1 MPVVPQGSAKVARTN
16 DPASQETCP
25 VSPYSVRAGCTDADV
40 GPAPRMTAICAVM
53 EENVTPVLRLKL
65 ALVASAVSSDSPAL
79 AQDIVTYPVT
89 YPDEPVIWSERRNDT
104 IVVSGTPQ
112 PRILLPASVATLST
126 DDLERLQLPSLADAL
141 ALEPG
146 ITVTRNGPVGGFTGL
161 RIRGADATQTLV
173 VIDGVRVSDPTS
185 PGGGFDFGSL
195 LSGGV
200 ARVDVLR
207 GANSVVW
214 GSDAIGGVVL
224 VETGGRNG
232 VSADYGSH
240 DTKRIDGHYRFDAG
254 PVSLNL
260 GAGWFGSDG
269 ISAARSG
276 TEPDGFRQYRGHIRA
291 SADIADGLSVAASL
305 IHADSRLDLDGFAPP
320 TFAFG
325 DTAEFQKAKETYAS
339 ARVEHRWG
347 DVVQSLSL
355 GVADI
360 NRDTFDPVAHTGPG
374 FAARGRSERVS
385 WQGRYNDSGDPLSA
399 IVGLDREWSRST
411 TASAFSADRGSTAI
425 SGAFAHVNLRLLNG
439 LRLGAGARVD
449 DHRRFGS
456 DTSLSAHALYE
467 VLPMLALRGGY
478 SEGFKTPTL
487 FQLSP
492 TPAGFGNPALKPEES
507 RGWELGCVLRRSERR
522 AGSQP
527 VGIRLEASLFR
538 RDSRNLI
545 DFVPCTGPAAPPICG
560 GGTRP
565 FGTYANVDRARAEGG
580 EIDVTLWPAPGWS
593 VTAGY
598 AHIATRDRSI
608 GQSTR
613 GNRLARRPVHSGS
626 AAVDYATNG
635 FAVGATV
642 QLVGDSFDDAG
653 NRVRLDGYALVMVRG
668 QVALSEGLELFGRIE
683 NLFDSRYETVAGYAT
698 YGRTA
703 SIGLRARL

>member
-1 MPVVPQGSAKVARTN
+1 M
-16 DPASQETCP
+16 
-25 VSPYSVRAGCTDADV
+25 
-40 GPAPRMTAICAVM
+40 
-53 EENVTPVLRLKL
+53 TPVLRLEL
-65 ALVASAVSSDSPAL
+65 ALIASAVCSGSPAL
-79 AQDIVTYPVT
+79 AQDVVT
-89 YPDEPVIWSERRNDT
+89 YPDEQVIWSERRDDT

-112 PRILLPASVATLST
+112 PRILLPASVAILST

-161 RIRGADATQTLV
+161 RIRGADAAQTLV

-254 PVSLNL
+254 PVSLNF
-260 GAGWFGSDG
+260 GAGWFDSDG
-269 ISAARSG
+269 MSAARSG

-291 SADIADGLSVAASL
+291 TADIADGLSVAASL
-305 IHADSRLDLDGFAPP
+305 IHADSRLDLDGFTPP
-320 TFAFG
+320 TSAFG
-325 DTAEFQKAKETYAS
+325 DTAEFQKVKETYAS

-347 DVVQSLSL
+347 DVVQRLSL

-360 NRDTFDPVAHTGPG
+360 NRDTFDPAAGTGPS
-374 FAARGRSERVS
+374 FAARGRNERVI
-385 WQGRYNDSGDPLSA
+385 WQARYKDSGDALSA

-411 TASAFSADRGSTAI
+411 TGSAFSADRGSTAI
-425 SGAFAHVNLRLLNG
+425 SGAFAHVNLRPSDR
-439 LRLGAGARVD
+439 LRVGAGVRID

-456 DTSLSAHALYE
+456 DSSLSAHALYE

-478 SEGFKTPTL
+478 SEGYKAPTL

-492 TPAGFGNPALKPEES
+492 TPSGFGNPALKPEES
-507 RGWELGCVLRRSERR
+507 RGWEIGFILRNSER
-522 AGSQP
+522 P
-527 VGIRLEASLFR
+527 VGGEPTGIRVEASLFR

-545 DFVPCTGPAAPPICG
+545 DFVSCTGPAAPPICG

-598 AHIATRDRSI
+598 AYIATRDRSA
-608 GQSTR
+608 GQAAR

-626 AAVDYATNG
+626 AGIDYRGRG
-635 FAVGATV
+635 FGIGATV

-653 NRVRLDGYALVMVRG
+653 NRVRLDGYALAMLRG
-668 QVALSEGLELFGRIE
+668 HVALGERIELFGRIE
-683 NLFDSRYETVAGYAT
+683 NLFDARYEAVAGYGS